1 MEIKI
6 IERYRDETTKSFDLI
21 VDEITILEDT
31 GLDNCIEMIVPSYSD
46 RLKELN
52 EMNNTKE

>member
-6 IERYRDETTKSFDLI
+6 IERHRDETTISFDLI
-21 VDEITILEDT
+21 VDGITILEDT
-31 GLDNCIEMIVPSYSD
+31 GLGDCIDMITPSYSD

-52 EMNNTKE
+52 KLNIVKE